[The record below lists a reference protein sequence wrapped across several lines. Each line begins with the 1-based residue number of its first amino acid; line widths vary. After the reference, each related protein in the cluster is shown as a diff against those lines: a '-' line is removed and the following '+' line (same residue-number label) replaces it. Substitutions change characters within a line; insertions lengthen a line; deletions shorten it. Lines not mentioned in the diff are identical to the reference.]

1 MQEASI
7 LFFMSVKLLCI
18 INKEFIKDA
27 EHTVNQHLFAT
38 TLFHV
43 LLPMNWFETT
53 NMLAT
58 KPYPDCF
65 VITTILQRV
74 IFPCCQKYE

>member
-18 INKEFIKDA
+18 INTEFIKDA
-27 EHTVNQHLFAT
+27 EHTVNQLLFAK

-43 LLPMNWFETT
+43 
-53 NMLAT
+53 
-58 KPYPDCF
+58 
-65 VITTILQRV
+65 
-74 IFPCCQKYE
+74 